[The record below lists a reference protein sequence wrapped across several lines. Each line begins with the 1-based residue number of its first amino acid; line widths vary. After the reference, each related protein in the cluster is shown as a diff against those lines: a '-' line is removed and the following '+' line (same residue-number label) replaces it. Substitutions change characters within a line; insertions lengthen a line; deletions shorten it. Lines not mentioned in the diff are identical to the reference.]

1 MINLKKIVAVA
12 LTATMCMGL
21 SMTAFAVDRGS
32 AVANLNN
39 WQPDSDFY
47 VPDANSDSANG
58 MGVTVDTTNA
68 RGEQNDKLTYKDHG
82 LDKDSKAYN
91 SINTAEEVADIIKE
105 NGLTTTADSISPLAV
120 VVIDGLNPDD
130 DNVLTFTLPAA
141 DFSTDPYVESK
152 YHPGDEIWGMFET
165 GENTG
170 VWEMRS
176 GVINGSGEVDFTVDH
191 KGGVILIKTMRNGKI
206 VAIEKDG
213 NGNEL
218 PPVVIDPENPGNNV
232 TSQNPSGN
240 QGTSNNAAA
249 GAATTG
255 TSPKTGEF

>member
-1 MINLKKIVAVA
+1 MINLKKIAAVA
-12 LTATMCMGL
+12 LAATMCMGL

-39 WQPDSDFY
+39 WNPDSPYY
-47 VPDANSDSANG
+47 VPEANNG
-58 MGVTVDTTNA
+58 DKNELGVTVDTTNA
-68 RGEQNDKLTYKDHG
+68 KGEQNDKLTYKDHG

-91 SINTAEEVADIIKE
+91 SINTAEEVAAVLAE
-105 NGLTTTADSISPLAV
+105 NGVTTDADTISPLAV

-130 DNVLTFTLPAA
+130 DNVLTFTLPAS
-141 DFSTDPYVESK
+141 DFSKDAYDEAK

-176 GVINGSGEVDFTVDH
+176 GVINGKGEVDFTVDH
-191 KGGVILIKTMRNGKI
+191 KGAVILVKTMKNGKI
-206 VAIEKDG
+206 VTIEKD
-213 NGNEL
+213 NAGNEK
-218 PPVVIDPENPGNNV
+218 PPVVIDPENPGSTV
-232 TSQNPSGN
+232 TPPTDNK
-240 QGTSNNAAA
+240 GTSNGAAA

-255 TSPKTGEF
+255 TSPRTGEF